1 MLISVHLNTMD
12 MFLNSVFMALVMLMW
27 FLPDQRAKE
36 WREKI
41 NNKE

>member
-1 MLISVHLNTMD
+1 MD